1 MALPGDMRAG
11 VSSPYSTETRG
22 FPMTFETLMRKLFEI
37 ERAAVT
43 GDVGAILSL
52 TFEAEDMMLQLERE
66 LIDTLRRIPQKAA

>member
-43 GDVGAILSL
+43 GGCGVILSL
-52 TFEAEDMMLQLERE
+52 TIEAEDMVLRPERE
-66 LIDTLRRIPQKAA
+66 LIDTLNGCQQKAA